1 MRMNIPSIMAAVA
14 LAAIATTTTA
24 TADGTKPVNERR
36 SAKPDENISI
46 NNVAGSVVVT
56 GTNESEIVVTGTLDD
71 EVKLEINQSGGQT
84 TIHVV
89 RDKETKSWARRS
101 KADLQIKLPR
111 GSRVEVSTVS
121 ADITAS
127 NITGR
132 TTLQTISGEI
142 TTTENIEKLRAKS
155 VSGDISIAQSIT
167 SLEAETVS
175 GTITIT
181 RAKNQV
187 NAQTVSGDV
196 TVSGADLEQLSL
208 RSVSGDIGFEGSVGR
223 DAKVRISN
231 HSGDV
236 TLKIPAATSAEFE
249 LITRSGS
256 IHNTLTNDHSRNL
269 VMGGEE
275 MEFKTGSGTA
285 SINVESFSGGITV
298 MKD

>member
-1 MRMNIPSIMAAVA
+1 M
-14 LAAIATTTTA
+14 
-24 TADGTKPVNERR
+24 
-36 SAKPDENISI
+36 
-46 NNVAGSVVVT
+46 
-56 GTNESEIVVTGTLDD
+56 
-71 EVKLEINQSGGQT
+71 
-84 TIHVV
+84 
-89 RDKETKSWARRS
+89 
-101 KADLQIKLPR
+101 
-111 GSRVEVSTVS
+111 
-121 ADITAS
+121 
-127 NITGR
+127 
-132 TTLQTISGEI
+132 
-142 TTTENIEKLRAKS
+142 
-155 VSGDISIAQSIT
+155 
-167 SLEAETVS
+167 EAETVS

-269 VMGGEE
+269 VMGG
-275 MEFKTGSGTA
+275 GRNGVQDRQRHRL
-285 SINVESFSGGITV
+285 NQCGVV
-298 MKD
+298 